1 MRRFVKAAVIVAFC
15 AAMVTAGATASLAAP
30 SPTGISWNTYGS
42 TVLTPGAGASVCSTG
57 SGFQSGQTLLLQV
70 LTNGS
75 WADVRTFDSAAIQ
88 GQWCVYVTP
97 SQLVS
102 KPGQYTFRAVTRV
115 SAYAPVSEAQ
125 ATLKLITEAGY
136 ANPTAAVPEFTMTTA
151 KKTVPVEVAR
161 ADGQRVELQRKSGSR
176 WLGVAST
183 VAPRTGARASVTL
196 TIPTKAGSGTYRV
209 VNRAT
214 VWTTT
219 YVGEPFTQHQ
229 TDATK
234 HRAYIIKARTFI
246 AAYCPKTPI
255 YIDTPG
261 VAGKGLYGTVGRA
274 TGSWSTGNSSG
285 SLSTLIQLRSGMPAA
300 QLKSVALHEC
310 AHVLQYRSAV
320 EGRYETEKAAADR
333 LFPGTGF
340 EGQADCMAFH
350 LTKDKR
356 YFGYVRGCTKA
367 QLADA
372 SRMWRA
378 YGKRYQ
384 AADYRWGS

>member
-1 MRRFVKAAVIVAFC
+1 MRRFVKAAVVVVFC

-30 SPTGISWNTYGS
+30 YSTGISWTTYGS
-42 TVLTPGAGASVCSTG
+42 TVLTPGAGASICSNG
-57 SGFQSGQTLLLQV
+57 AEFQSGQTLLLQV
-70 LTNGS
+70 LRNGS
-75 WADVRTFDSAAIQ
+75 WADVRTLDSASVQ

-102 KPGQYTFRAVTRV
+102 GPGQYTFRALTRV
-115 SAYAPVSEAQ
+115 SAGAPVSEAQ
-125 ATLKLITEAGY
+125 TTLKLVTEKGY
-136 ANPTAAVPEFTMTTA
+136 ASAAGVPEFSTTTA
-151 KKTVPVEVAR
+151 KKALPVEIGR
-161 ADGQRVELQRKSGSR
+161 AEGQRVELQRKSGSR
-176 WLGVAST
+176 WLGVTST

-196 TIPTKAGSGTYRV
+196 TIPAKSGLGTYRV

-219 YVGEPFTQHQ
+219 HVGDPFTVHQ
-229 TDATK
+229 TDAIK
-234 HRAYIIKARTFI
+234 YRAYIIKARTFI

-274 TGSWSTGNSSG
+274 VGSWSTGDSSG
-285 SLSTLIQLRSGMPAA
+285 SLSTLIQLRSGMPSA

-310 AHVLQYRSAV
+310 GHVLQYRSAV
-320 EGRYETEKAAADR
+320 EGRYEAERAAADR

-340 EGQADCMAFH
+340 DGQADCMAFH
-350 LTKDKR
+350 LTRDKR

-378 YGKRYQ
+378 YGKKYQ